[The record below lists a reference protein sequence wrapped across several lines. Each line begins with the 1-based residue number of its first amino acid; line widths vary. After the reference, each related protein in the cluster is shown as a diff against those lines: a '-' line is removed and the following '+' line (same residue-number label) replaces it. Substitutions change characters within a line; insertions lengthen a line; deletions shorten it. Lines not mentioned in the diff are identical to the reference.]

1 MHIQE
6 TWSTPL
12 TKCHIWAGHF
22 LKWLISHV
30 NEHFHMRNLPFQ
42 MWMQF
47 PFLTFEFLHVE
58 TKHDTWKHV
67 KFTRGVK
74 VILIGYFHMKS
85 NFNMPKENSHMWMNI
100 STWEIYCTFSNV
112 NVNAFFNMWIKISTC
127 GHKHD
132 VWNHMKFICEE
143 AHFHTFDWLFSHI
156 QILTCQKK
164 IMSRVNW
171 TFSQVTS
178 HVNENL
184 HVKFTFSNVNYI
196 HSYVIAF
203 EHVRS
208 NFNMSKNVM
217 WTGHFLMWLIF
228 YIIYIHVTFFFLP
241 RVN

>member
-47 PFLTFEFLHVE
+47 PFLTFEFPHVE
-58 TKHDTWKHV
+58 TKHDTWKHIKIIRGV
-67 KFTRGVK
+67 KVK

-85 NFNMPKENSHMWMNI
+85 NFNMPKEN
-100 STWEIYCTFSNV
+100 NV
-112 NVNAFFNMWIKISTC
+112 S
-127 GHKHD
+127 
-132 VWNHMKFICEE
+132 CE
-143 AHFHTFDWLFSHI
+143 
-156 QILTCQKK
+156 
-164 IMSRVNW
+164 W
-171 TFSQVTS
+171 TSPHS
-178 HVNENL
+178 
-184 HVKFTFSNVNYI
+184 KFTFSNVNYI

-208 NFNMSKNVM
+208 NFNMPKNVM
-217 WTGHFLMWLIF
+217 WTRHFLMWLIF
-228 YIIYIHVTFFFLP
+228 YIIYIHMWLAFFPHVWIRISTCGNNKSNPEQRWTWDL
-241 RVN
+241 VLVESSSKHLMV